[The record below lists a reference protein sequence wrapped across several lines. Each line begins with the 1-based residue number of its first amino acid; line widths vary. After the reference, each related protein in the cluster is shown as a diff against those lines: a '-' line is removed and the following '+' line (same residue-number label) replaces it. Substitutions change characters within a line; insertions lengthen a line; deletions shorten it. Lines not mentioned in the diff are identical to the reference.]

1 MKVFDR
7 ETYLKDMDRIYP
19 EVSEYRH
26 TLTWPYVCD
35 GMPVEE
41 CRALGYGISN
51 AWLKEIDDTRYMI
64 VASFIGIA
72 KALGDRYLG
81 TDGCFHSVYN
91 TPPLLFTEEQALII
105 AKAFSNDYMVLGVKE
120 KEE

>member
-7 ETYLKDMDRIYP
+7 ETYLEDMNRLYP
-19 EVSEYRH
+19 EAKERRREY
-26 TLTWPYVCD
+26 LWPHACD
-35 GMPVEE
+35 GMPVEQ
-41 CRALGYGISN
+41 CRALGYGISD
-51 AWLKEIDDTRYMI
+51 AWLKDVDDTQYMI

-81 TDGCFHSVYN
+81 TDGCFHSTYN

-120 KEE
+120 KL